1 MSNDGK
7 YNSEAKEDSTP
18 VAKEKNIALPTCS
31 DKIES

>member
-18 VAKEKNIALPTCS
+18 VAKEKISRYQHAV
-31 DKIES
+31 IR